1 MFKCSHGKNMNKH
14 THTKKMS
21 YYTQP
26 LHTLTIEIIVDELKA
41 SAIDGNH
48 RINTFFTMEMVI
60 YRYIEIIGELLLP
73 PIFYITYMMIKNI
86 IQVNQYIYIYNN

>member
-1 MFKCSHGKNMNKH
+1 MNKH

-26 LHTLTIEIIVDELKA
+26 LYTLTIEIIVDELKA

-73 PIFYITYMMIKNI
+73 PNFLYNIYDDQKYYPGEPVYIH
-86 IQVNQYIYIYNN
+86 IQ